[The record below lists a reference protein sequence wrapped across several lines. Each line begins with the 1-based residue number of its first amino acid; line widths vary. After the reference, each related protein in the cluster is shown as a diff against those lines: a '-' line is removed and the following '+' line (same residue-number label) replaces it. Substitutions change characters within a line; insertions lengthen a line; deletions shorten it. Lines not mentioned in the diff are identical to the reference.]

1 MKIPG
6 RPEWLTS
13 KIGRRFALYV
23 AFLGVIMALALSI
36 FISYQQYRDRVSF
49 LEDELDTIV
58 TANKSFIEQSLWIL
72 DTRSLDLMI
81 QGFLLNGDIV
91 FAQITDDN
99 GKTIVSSG
107 MPDMANKIKKTISL
121 YHQDKGK
128 NIFLGKLTVASS
140 KQSAFR
146 RAQSLIL
153 ITFFQSAILMFIISV
168 SIMFIFQRLVARHLT
183 TIQRYTRR
191 ITFDEPQAVS
201 LSLDRPMNRHTNND
215 ELASTVNAI
224 NLMYSNAVKAYRELE
239 DRTAEK
245 IMLERQLRQAQ
256 KMESIGRLAGGIAH
270 DFNNVLSIIMGYSDL
285 LLALVSPDD
294 PMREQIQLIHDSGNR
309 AATLTRQLL
318 AFSRKQVLE
327 KKIISINTIVQ
338 DFLKILGK
346 MAGEDII
353 FTTYLAEKSCT
364 VEADPGQIEQIIMNL
379 IVNAKDSMPGGG
391 KIIIETAEV
400 QLDRHYVDK
409 RIEVK
414 PGKYVLLAISDT
426 GEGMDEDVLP
436 KIFDPFFTTKEQ
448 GKGTGLGLATVYG
461 IVKQHDGYIYAYSEK
476 EKGTTFKIY
485 FPASNKTTEETEN
498 KYTAAAL
505 LQGNETILI
514 VDDSPSIRQLIVD
527 ILKPL
532 GYKCLQAGSGK
543 DAIDAVREYSGEV
556 HLLLTDVVMPG
567 MSGRDL
573 STIIGKERPEM
584 KVIFMSG
591 YTENIIVH
599 HGVLEQ
605 GITYIAKPITP
616 SALTQKIRSVLYDN

>member
-13 KIGRRFALYV
+13 KIGRRFAFYV
-23 AFLGVIMALALSI
+23 TSLGVIMALVLSL

-49 LEDELDTIV
+49 LEDQLDTIV
-58 TANKSFIEQSLWIL
+58 TANKSVIEQSLWML
-72 DTRSLDLMI
+72 DTRALDLVM
-81 QGFLLNGDIV
+81 QGFLLNRDIV
-91 FAQITDDN
+91 FGQITDDN

-107 MPDMANKIKKTISL
+107 MPDIDNEIKKTISL
-121 YHQDKGK
+121 YHQDAGK
-128 NIFLGKLTVASS
+128 NIFLGKLTVAAS

-153 ITFFQSAILMFIISV
+153 ITFFQSAFLMFIISV

-191 ITFDEPQAVS
+191 ITFEEPQEAP
-201 LSLDRPMNRHTNND
+201 LSLDRPLNRHTQND

-224 NLMYSNAVKAYRELE
+224 NLMYRNAVNAYRELE
-239 DRTAEK
+239 DQTAEK

-270 DFNNVLSIIMGYSDL
+270 DFNNVLSVIMGYSDL
-285 LLALVSPDD
+285 LLTLISPDD
-294 PMREQIQLIHDSGNR
+294 PMREQIQLIHDSGCK

-327 KKIISINTIVQ
+327 KTVISINTIVR

-353 FTTYLAEKSCT
+353 FTTYLAEESCT

-379 IVNAKDSMPGGG
+379 IVNAKDSMPNGGE
-391 KIIIETAEV
+391 IIIETAEV
-400 QLDRHYVDK
+400 QLDRHYVSK
-409 RIEVK
+409 RVEVK

-426 GEGMDEDVLP
+426 GEGMDKDVLP

-476 EKGTTFKIY
+476 DKGTAFKIY

-498 KYTAAAL
+498 KSTVAAV

-514 VDDSPSIRQLIVD
+514 VDDSPSIRQLIVA

-532 GYKCLQAGSGK
+532 GYKCLQAGSGD
-543 DAIDAVREYSGEV
+543 DAIDVLREYSDEV

>member
-128 NIFLGKLTVASS
+128 KIFLGKLTVASS

-191 ITFDEPQAVS
+191 ITFEEPQAVS

-285 LLALVSPDD
+285 LLTLISPDD
-294 PMREQIQLIHDSGNR
+294 PMREQIQLIHDSGCK

-327 KKIISINTIVQ
+327 KTVISINTIVR

-498 KYTAAAL
+498 KSTAAAL

-573 STIIGKERPEM
+573 STIIVKERPEM

>member
-498 KYTAAAL
+498 KSTAAAL

-543 DAIDAVREYSGEV
+543 DAIDTVREYSGEV

>member
-1 MKIPG
+1 
-6 RPEWLTS
+6 
-13 KIGRRFALYV
+13 
-23 AFLGVIMALALSI
+23 
-36 FISYQQYRDRVSF
+36 
-49 LEDELDTIV
+49 
-58 TANKSFIEQSLWIL
+58 
-72 DTRSLDLMI
+72 
-81 QGFLLNGDIV
+81 
-91 FAQITDDN
+91 
-99 GKTIVSSG
+99 
-107 MPDMANKIKKTISL
+107 
-121 YHQDKGK
+121 
-128 NIFLGKLTVASS
+128 
-140 KQSAFR
+140 
-146 RAQSLIL
+146 
-153 ITFFQSAILMFIISV
+153 MFIISV

-191 ITFDEPQAVS
+191 ITFEEPQEAP
-201 LSLDRPMNRHTNND
+201 LSLDRPLNRHTQND

-224 NLMYSNAVKAYRELE
+224 NLMYGNAVKAYRELE

-285 LLALVSPDD
+285 LLTLISPDD
-294 PMREQIQLIHDSGNR
+294 PMREQIQLIHDSGSK

-379 IVNAKDSMPGGG
+379 IVNARDSMPGGG
-391 KIIIETAEV
+391 EIIIETAEV
-400 QLDRHYVDK
+400 QLDRHYVSK
-409 RIEVK
+409 RVEVK

-426 GEGMDEDVLP
+426 GEGMDEDVLS

-476 EKGTTFKIY
+476 DKGTTFKIY

-498 KYTAAAL
+498 KSTAAAL
-505 LQGNETILI
+505 LEGNETILI

-543 DAIDAVREYSGEV
+543 NAIDAVRQYSGQV

-573 STIIGKERPEM
+573 ATMIGKERPEM

-605 GITYIAKPITP
+605 GINYIAKPITP
-616 SALTQKIRSVLYDN
+616 SALIQKIRSVLYDNWVS

>member
-1 MKIPG
+1 MKTPG
-6 RPEWLTS
+6 RPAWLTS

-23 AFLGVIMALALSI
+23 AFLGVIMALALSL
-36 FISYQQYRDRVSF
+36 FISYQQYRNRLSF

-58 TANKSFIEQSLWIL
+58 TANKSVLEQSLWIL
-72 DTRSLDLMI
+72 DTHALDLVVK
-81 QGFLLNGDIV
+81 GFLLNSDVV
-91 FAQITDDN
+91 FAQITDDT
-99 GKTIVSSG
+99 GKTIVSYG
-107 MPDMANKIKKTISL
+107 KPDVDNDIKKTISL

-128 NIFLGKLTVASS
+128 NILIGKLTVAAS

-146 RAQSLIL
+146 WAQSLIL
-153 ITFFQSAILMFIISV
+153 ITFFQSAFLMFIISV
-168 SIMFIFQRLVARHLT
+168 SIMFIFQRLVSRHLA
-183 TIQRYTRR
+183 TIQQYTER
-191 ITFDEPQAVS
+191 ITFEEPQDP
-201 LSLDRPMNRHTNND
+201 LTLDRPLNRHTQND
-215 ELASTVNAI
+215 ELTGIVNAI
-224 NLMYSNAVKAYRELE
+224 NLMYRKAVNAYRELQ
-239 DRTAEK
+239 DQTAEK

-270 DFNNVLSIIMGYSDL
+270 DFNNVLSVIMGYSDL
-285 LLALVSPDD
+285 LLALVPPDD

-327 KKIISINTIVQ
+327 KKIISINSIVQ

-391 KIIIETAEV
+391 EIIIETAEV

-476 EKGTTFKIY
+476 NKGTTFKMY
-485 FPASNKTTEETEN
+485 FPACNKALKETKN
-498 KYTAAAL
+498 KSTSAAL
-505 LQGNETILI
+505 LEGNETILI

-616 SALTQKIRSVLYDN
+616 STLTQKIRSVLYDN